1 MKNMSVRLL
10 GAVVF
15 AVSAAHVCRD
25 SLLSWALFILGG
37 CALVL
42 VLYEGKNSAAT
53 PVEIRA
59 RPLELQV
66 RVLGADAKPLS
77 PIKSTTSTPPP
88 APPIPVPAETED
100 VAEDVEEAEDG
111 QPARTQAETNELAEL
126 IISALTNLKVPK
138 DKARIITIRVL
149 TEQPSNRD
157 LPELVTSAIRTLR
170 SPGK

>member
-42 VLYEGKNSAAT
+42 VLYEGKNDAAA

-66 RVLGADAKPLS
+66 RVLGADAKPLT
-77 PIKSTTSTPPP
+77 PIKTAPP
-88 APPIPVPAETED
+88 ATPAAPTAEAAAED
-100 VAEDVEEAEDG
+100 DAEDAEDVEES
-111 QPARTQAETNELAEL
+111 QPARTQAETTELAEM

-138 DKARIITIRVL
+138 DKARTITIRVL
-149 TEQPSNRD
+149 TEQPDSRD